1 MSILD
6 VIRYIMHLG
15 KPQGMS
21 EMEFIEIE
29 IAAWLASEKRRQMM
43 IGQAYARGEHD
54 VLHKTRSAIGD
65 GGKKTTVR
73 NLPNNIIV
81 DNQYGKLVRQ
91 KTSYLLAKP
100 FEVKTE
106 DEHFSEALKPVFNH
120 AFRRTLRQI
129 GEDCLN
135 AGVGYLYPYFADN
148 ELRFRRFAPEE
159 ILPFWADD
167 AHEDVAAFL
176 RIYTVTCYEGSTKQ
190 EKTKVQYFTKEGV
203 RYFTLDSGKLQP
215 DTDTEDMAYLR
226 IDGVPMNWERIPLIV
241 FRANREEHPLIRRV
255 KSLQDALNTLLST
268 FADNLQEDARS
279 TILVIHNYD
288 GEELGGFRKNLS
300 TYGAVKVRDT
310 EGGKGGVE
318 TLSIEVNAQ
327 NYELVL
333 RLLKRAIIENGCGFD
348 AKDDRLSNNPNQMNI
363 QSMYSDIDLDANDME
378 LEFQSAM
385 ERLMFFVGVSL
396 RLKNIESGA
405 VEFIFNRDILINE
418 GEAID
423 ACRNSEGIISRET
436 IVENHPWTKDTK
448 AELERLKK
456 ERAEEMETMQGAYP
470 VGEGHGAQ

>member
-1 MSILD
+1 MSFMD
-6 VIRYIMHLG
+6 VIRCIIRSGAQSVMT
-15 KPQGMS
+15 
-21 EMEFIEIE
+21 EEDFIEVE
-29 IAAWLASEKRRQMM
+29 TAAWLASEKRRQMM

-54 VLHKTRSAIGD
+54 VLQKTRSAIGD

-73 NLPNNIIV
+73 NLPNNIII
-81 DNQYGKLVRQ
+81 DNQYGKLVNQ
-91 KTSYLLAKP
+91 KASYLLAKP

-106 DEHFSEALKPVFNH
+106 NEAFGAQLKPVFNQV
-120 AFRRTLRQI
+120 FRRTLKQI

-167 AHEDVAAFL
+167 AHEELISFL
-176 RIYTVTCYEGSTKQ
+176 RVYTLEYYEGRTKKQ
-190 EKTKVQYFTKEGV
+190 SIKVQYFSKEGV
-203 RYFTLDSGKLQP
+203 RYFAFDSGKLLP
-215 DTDTEDMAYLR
+215 DVEAEDSPYLQVG
-226 IDGVPMNWERIPLIV
+226 GVPMNWDRVPLIV
-241 FRANREEHPLIRRV
+241 FRANSAERPLISRV

-300 TYGAVKVRDT
+300 TFGAVKVRDT
-310 EGGKGGVE
+310 DSGKGGVE

-378 LEFQSAM
+378 LEFQAAL
-385 ERLMFFVGVSL
+385 ERLMWFVGVAL
-396 RLKNIESGA
+396 RLKKVEPET
-405 VEFIFNRDILINE
+405 VEFVFNRDILINE
-418 GEAID
+418 AEAIED
-423 ACRNSEGIISRET
+423 CRNSEGVISRET
-436 IVENHPWTKDTK
+436 IVANHPWTKDTK

-456 ERAEEMETMQGAYP
+456 ERADEAEEMRGTYP
-470 VGEGHGAQ
+470 VGEEHGAR

>member
-1 MSILD
+1 MSFMD
-6 VIRYIMHLG
+6 VIRFIIRRGAQSVMT
-15 KPQGMS
+15 
-21 EMEFIEIE
+21 EEEFIEVE
-29 IAAWLASEKRRQMM
+29 TAAWLASEKRRQMM
-43 IGQAYARGEHD
+43 IGEAYARGEHD
-54 VLHKTRSAIGD
+54 VLYKTRSAIGD

-73 NLPNNIIV
+73 NLPNNIII
-81 DNQYGKLVRQ
+81 DNQYGKLVNQ
-91 KTSYLLAKP
+91 KASYLLAKP

-106 DEHFSEALKPVFNH
+106 DAGYGTQLQSLFNQ
-120 AFRRTLRQI
+120 AFRRTLKQI
-129 GEDCLN
+129 GEDCFN

-167 AHEDVAAFL
+167 AHEELASFL
-176 RIYTVTCYEGSTKQ
+176 RVYTLECYEGRTKKQ
-190 EKTKVQYFTKEGV
+190 NIKVQYFSKEGV
-203 RYFTLDSGKLQP
+203 RYFSFDSGKLLP
-215 DTDTEDMAYLR
+215 DVEAEDSPYLQVG
-226 IDGVPMNWERIPLIV
+226 GVPMNWDRVPLIM
-241 FRANREEHPLIRRV
+241 FRANSAERPLISRV

-300 TYGAVKVRDT
+300 TFGAVKVRDT
-310 EGGKGGVE
+310 DSGKGGVE

-378 LEFQSAM
+378 LEFQAAM
-385 ERLMFFVGVSL
+385 ERLMWFVGVAL
-396 RLKNIESGA
+396 RLKKVEGGA
-405 VEFIFNRDILINE
+405 VEFVFNRDILINE
-418 GEAID
+418 AEAIED
-423 ACRNSEGIISRET
+423 CRNSEGVISRET
-436 IVENHPWTKDTK
+436 IVANHPWTKDTK
-448 AELERLKK
+448 EELARLKK
-456 ERAEEMETMQGAYP
+456 EHAEEAAEMRGAYP
-470 VGEGHGAQ
+470 VGEEHGAQ